1 MRLKRNKFFI
11 IAVLALIACI
21 FLEMQDFVYSSDIQ
35 SGYIASKHPELWGNI
50 IADSVNQKTIYLT
63 VDGNKVDLLRE
74 KPYMDKDLN
83 LMLPISVVKEYFN
96 CGSYIMD
103 NNIFVMEQ
111 GEKVIKMKLGDRNM
125 DINGTKETISVPF
138 TQKGKEYYIS
148 AEVLEKALGC
158 QYTWDV
164 TTNNA
169 TFFNV
174 GGEAQKLPYQY
185 DYRKVMRKPSTK
197 DQGKWG
203 TCWAFA
209 SLTALE
215 SSLLPEERLD
225 FSEDHM
231 TFKNS
236 FSSSRNDG
244 GTYNMAM
251 AYLTSWQG
259 PVLEK
264 DDPYGDG
271 VSPDGLKAVKHVQEI
286 QIIKEKDFDKIK
298 EMVLKYGGV
307 QSSLYTLLNGADT
320 QSEYYNEK
328 TNAYC
333 YIGTEKA
340 NHDVVIIG
348 WDDNYPKENFNVN
361 LEADGAFICQN
372 SWGKDFGED
381 GIFYVSYYD
390 TNIGI
395 HNVVYTKVED
405 IDNYENIYQSDLCG
419 WSGQVGYGKNTA
431 YFANVYQT
439 KGKESLQA
447 VGFYA
452 TDKDTEYEIFL
463 VSDFKDTI
471 SLLNRKELKKGKL
484 ENAGY
489 YTIPLEEQVLEKG
502 KKFAIVVKITTPNA
516 KKPIAIEYAADNA
529 TKDVD
534 LSDGEGYIS
543 QHGTEWERAEIT
555 QSCNICLK
563 AYTKKLE

>member
-11 IAVLALIACI
+11 IAVFALIICI
-21 FLEMQDFVYSSDIQ
+21 FLEMQDFVYSSNIQ
-35 SGYIASKHPELWGNI
+35 AGYKVSKHTQLWGET
-50 IADSVNQKTIYLT
+50 IADSINQKTIYLT
-63 VDGNKVDLLRE
+63 VNGKKVDLLRE
-74 KPYMDKDLN
+74 KAYMNKALH
-83 LMLPISVVKEYFN
+83 LMLPISVIKEYFD
-96 CGSYIMD
+96 CGSYIVE

-111 GEKVIKMKLGDRNM
+111 GERVVKMKLGELSI
-125 DINGTKETISVPF
+125 DINGTKESISVPF
-138 TQKGKEYYIS
+138 TQNEKGYYVP
-148 AEVLEKALGC
+148 AEVLEKGLGC
-158 QYTWDV
+158 QYTWDI
-164 TTNNA
+164 TTNSA
-169 TFFNV
+169 TFINV
-174 GGEAQKLPYQY
+174 GAEVQKLPYQY
-185 DYRKVMRKPSTK
+185 DYRKVARVPLIK

-215 SSLLPEERLD
+215 SSMLPEERLD

-231 TFKNS
+231 TLKNS
-236 FSSSRNDG
+236 FNSSQNDG

-298 EMVLKYGGV
+298 EMVLRYGGV
-307 QSSLYTLLNGADT
+307 QSSLYSLLTGANSR
-320 QSEYYNEK
+320 SEYYNEE

-361 LEADGAFICQN
+361 LEANGAFICQN
-372 SWGKDFGED
+372 SWGEDFGEN
-381 GIFYVSYYD
+381 GVFYVSYYD

-405 IDNYENIYQSDLCG
+405 TDNYDNIYQSDLCG
-419 WSGQVGYGKNTA
+419 WSGQVGYGKETA

-439 KGKESLQA
+439 KGKEKLQA

-452 TDKDTEYEIFL
+452 TDKDTEYEISI
-463 VSDFKDTI
+463 VHDFRDTV
-471 SLLNRKELKKGKL
+471 SLLNRKMLKKGKF

-489 YTIPLEEQVLEKG
+489 YTVSLEEQLLEEG
-502 KKFAIVVKITTPNA
+502 ERFAVVVKITTPNA
-516 KKPIAIEYAADNA
+516 EKPIAIEYAADSA
-529 TKDVD
+529 TADVD
-534 LSDGEGYIS
+534 LNDGEGYIS
-543 QHGTEWERAEIT
+543 QHGTEWERAEST

-563 AYTKKLE
+563 VYTDKAE